1 MSGGLTLYDRA
12 CAALAK
18 AKRVDEVKAI
28 RDKVVAM
35 QVYAKQ
41 EPRLMAR
48 LLMESSSNRR
58 QAER

>member
-48 LLMESSSNRR
+48 LPHGVFIE
-58 QAER
+58 